1 MLKLLT
7 ITDGNIAK
15 YVIENLSIN
24 NLNYFNQNLP
34 AILSNLEK
42 NNQKMNKE
50 AFISLL
56 KLNSI
61 RNKTE
66 INTITNR

>member
-24 NLNYFNQNLP
+24 NLNHFNQNLP
-34 AILSNLEK
+34 DILSNLEK
-42 NNQKMNKE
+42 DNQKMNKE